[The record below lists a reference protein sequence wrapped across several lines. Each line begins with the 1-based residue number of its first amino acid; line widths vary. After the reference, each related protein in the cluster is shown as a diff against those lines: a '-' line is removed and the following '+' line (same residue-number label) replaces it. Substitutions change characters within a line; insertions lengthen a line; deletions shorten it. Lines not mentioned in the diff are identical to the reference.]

1 MIVGRNLLKE
11 ENKMNELTKTVEMRR
26 TVTTIVQEKPEMLI
40 FENKEGE
47 WLMRMPNAMLF
58 DEQNLEDAL
67 NYLKRL
73 NEVVVNEN

>member
-1 MIVGRNLLKE
+1 
-11 ENKMNELTKTVEMRR
+11 MNELTKTVEMRR